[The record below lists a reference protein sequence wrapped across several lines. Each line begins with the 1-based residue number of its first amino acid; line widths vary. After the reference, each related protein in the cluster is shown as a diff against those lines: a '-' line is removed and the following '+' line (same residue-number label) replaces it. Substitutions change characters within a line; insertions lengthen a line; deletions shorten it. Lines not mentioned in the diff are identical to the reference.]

1 MSLAILVSGIIV
13 TVVLGLNNGLA
24 LVPPMSYSVWFDGS
38 ATSSSGCMNDTMLR
52 ATADAMVA
60 NGLQAAGYDTFGI
73 GTSRGGGFVTPP
85 LADVELPCQTPCHA
99 SPRLLLDGGTGLEWH
114 LDP

>member
-1 MSLAILVSGIIV
+1 MSSGGVANSWILAVVCIPACLVV
-13 TVVLGLNNGLA
+13 DGLNNGLA

-60 NGLQAAGYDTFGI
+60 NGLQAAGYDTFGL
-73 GTSRGGGFVTPP
+73 GEFASTKVPP
-85 LADVELPCQTPCHA
+85 VQKATCIA
-99 SPRLLLDGGTGLEWH
+99 FRLLLDDRTRC
-114 LDP
+114 

>member
-1 MSLAILVSGIIV
+1 MYTLVAATAFMFV
-13 TVVLGLNNGLA
+13 PALGLNNGLA

-38 ATSSSGCMNDTMLR
+38 ATSSSGCMNDTLLR

-73 GTSRGGGFVTPP
+73 GARAQLRSNDLLPSFHLVLDSRN
-85 LADVELPCQTPCHA
+85 
-99 SPRLLLDGGTGLEWH
+99 R
-114 LDP
+114 